1 MRKSF
6 DGLMGIVQN
15 KLNRSP
21 ASGDVF
27 VFINKRRDRVK
38 LLHWEAG
45 GFVIYYKRLESGTLE
60 LPDSPDNTTTVS
72 WSQLMMIIEGISI
85 KNVKKR
91 RRFNLQKS

>member
-6 DGLMGIVQN
+6 DGLMGLVHN

-21 ASGDVF
+21 ASGEVYVF
-27 VFINKRRDRVK
+27 VNKRRDRVK

-45 GFVIYYKRLESGTLE
+45 GFVIYYKRLEAGTLE
-60 LPDSPDNTTTVS
+60 LPESTDEATAVS

-85 KNVKKR
+85 KKMKKR
-91 RRFNLQKS
+91 RRFSLKKS

>member
-6 DGLMGIVQN
+6 DGLMGLVRD
-15 KLNRSP
+15 KLGHKP

-27 VFINKRRDRVK
+27 VFINKRRDRIK

-45 GFVIYYKRLESGTLE
+45 GFVIYYKRLETGTLE
-60 LPDSPDNTTTVS
+60 LPENPDATTAVS

-85 KNVKKR
+85 KNIQKR
-91 RRFNLQKS
+91 KRFKP